1 LLRTTV
7 HLSIWMNESCKPIH
21 YLVAAK
27 TPVSRIS
34 IVKKQTRHKILHNPG
49 TLGLIIQGVID
60 VISSPVI

>member
-1 LLRTTV
+1 
-7 HLSIWMNESCKPIH
+7 MNESCKPIH